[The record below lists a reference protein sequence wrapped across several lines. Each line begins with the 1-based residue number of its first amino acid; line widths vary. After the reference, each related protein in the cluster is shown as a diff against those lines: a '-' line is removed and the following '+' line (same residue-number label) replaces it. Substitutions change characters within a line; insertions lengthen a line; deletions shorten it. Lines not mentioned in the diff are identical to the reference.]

1 MKKSSLSFALRV
13 ISLLL
18 GIVGV
23 LLVLRSTEMGLKHA
37 DAYTE
42 SLDQYGAGGRFWLVQ
57 QSSIAAYRTVG
68 AVLAGV
74 GFFHALRPL
83 SRLEM
88 QRISIGESEET
99 SHAAKAALGSADA
112 MADRYKGQIQGTRT
126 DTASRIIKASPQTLY
141 WAFVDPDVLV
151 RWLPPG
157 GMRGRIERFEPKAGG
172 SYRMVLTHNGGSGSF
187 EGKSSPNSD
196 IVEGRFVELI
206 PGERI
211 VQAVTFESP
220 DPAYAGEMTMTW
232 KLEAVQ
238 EGTQVTI
245 VCEQVPG
252 AIGKRDHEQ
261 ALAESLA
268 NLERVVA

>member
-1 MKKSSLSFALRV
+1 MKKSSLSFALRI

-23 LLVLRSTEMGLKHA
+23 LLVLRSTEMGLEHA
-37 DAYTE
+37 DDYTE
-42 SLDQYGAGGRFWLVQ
+42 SLDQYGAGSRFWLVQ
-57 QSSIAAYRTVG
+57 QSSMAAYRTIG

-88 QRISIGESEET
+88 QRIGVKESEEA
-99 SHAAKAALGSADA
+99 SSAAKTAKMPNGAVAGRAQEQ
-112 MADRYKGQIQGTRT
+112 MHGTRT
-126 DTASRIIKASPQTLY
+126 DTASRIIKSSPQTLY

-151 RWLPPG
+151 RWLPPA
-157 GMRGRIERFEPKAGG
+157 GMRGRIEHFEPKAGG
-172 SYRMVLTHNGGSGSF
+172 RYRMVLTHTGGSGSF
-187 EGKSSPNSD
+187 EGKSSPDRD
-196 IVEGRFVELI
+196 IVEGHFVELV

-232 KLEAVQ
+232 TLEAVA

-245 VCEQVPG
+245 VCEKVPG
-252 AIGKRDHEQ
+252 AIGQSDHEQ

>member
-1 MKKSSLSFALRV
+1 MKKSSLSFALRI

-23 LLVLRSTEMGLKHA
+23 LLMLRSTEMGLKQA

-57 QSSIAAYRTVG
+57 QSSIAAYRTIG

-88 QRISIGESEET
+88 QRISVMESEEA
-99 SHAAKAALGSADA
+99 SLAAKAAKMANGMSASRDQ
-112 MADRYKGQIQGTRT
+112 GQMQGTRT
-126 DTASRIIKASPQTLY
+126 DSASRIIKASPQTLY

-151 RWLPPG
+151 RWLPPS
-157 GMRGRIERFEPKAGG
+157 GMRGRIEHFEPKAGG
-172 SYRMVLTHNGGSGSF
+172 RYRMVLTHTGASSSF
-187 EGKSSPNSD
+187 EGKSSPDRD
-196 IVEGRFVELI
+196 IVEGRFVELV

-232 KLEAVQ
+232 KLEAIA

-252 AIGKRDHEQ
+252 AIGQSDHEQ

-268 NLERVVA
+268 NLERIVA